1 MPRKRMTKA
10 VTPKSGSGT
19 GNPNPR
25 AADKFVDVETLR
37 HQASDI
43 IESILGETEPEGS
56 EIRER
61 LRLCLS
67 LNAGNPERALLQHL
81 MSLRSRS
88 QAARKIAS
96 KIR

>member
-1 MPRKRMTKA
+1 MPRRRMTKA
-10 VTPKSGSGT
+10 VAPESGSGT
-19 GNPNPR
+19 GNR
-25 AADKFVDVETLR
+25 ATDKFLDVETLR

-56 EIRER
+56 EIRDR

-96 KIR
+96 EVG

>member
-10 VTPKSGSGT
+10 GTPESGSDA
-19 GNPNPR
+19 GNPL
-25 AADKFVDVETLR
+25 ATDKFLDVETLR

-43 IESILGETEPEGS
+43 IDSILGETEPEGS
-56 EIRER
+56 EIRDR

-96 KIR
+96 EVG

>member
-10 VTPKSGSGT
+10 APTSGSDA
-19 GNPNPR
+19 GNPPR
-25 AADKFVDVETLR
+25 IDKFPHVETLR

-43 IESILGETEPEGS
+43 IESILDETGPEGS
-56 EIRER
+56 EIRDR

-67 LNAGNPERALLQHL
+67 LNMDNPERALLQHL

-88 QAARKIAS
+88 LAARKVPSEVA
-96 KIR
+96 